1 LRFFHLHSTD
11 GERTGATESVSVNN
25 IFDIRLN
32 TNPLSVILN
41 SAHEEIERL
50 EQAIVDQYMSQ
61 PKTQKERLEN
71 EHVVNKFLNKITEK
85 SKQLYDLYEDK
96 EG

>member
-1 LRFFHLHSTD
+1 LRFFHLHSTH
-11 GERTGATESVSVNN
+11 GERIGATESVGVNY
-25 IFDIRLN
+25 IFVIRLN

-85 SKQLYDLYEDK
+85 SKQLYDLYDDK

>member
-11 GERTGATESVSVNN
+11 GERTGATESVGVNY
-25 IFDIRLN
+25 IFVIRLN

-85 SKQLYDLYEDK
+85 SKQLYDLYDDK